1 MTTLKKMTSPE
12 KKQENGA
19 GEETKKCNQS
29 NTRER
34 KGKLQREREEKKK
47 KVSSCERQNKEK
59 KNNNKGKIKN
69 STKTKYRVHYIRP
82 FIKEVKNMA
91 IDFYIIRK
99 SIIYY
104 NYSL

>member
-1 MTTLKKMTSPE
+1 MPE
-12 KKQENGA
+12 KKQKNVI
-19 GEETKKCNQS
+19 NQIL
-29 NTRER
+29 E
-34 KGKLQREREEKKK
+34 RERESYREREKRKK

-69 STKTKYRVHYIRP
+69 STKTKYRVYYIRP